1 MIRVSGLALGLVAA
15 LAVGLVSPLALGG
28 AAYAQSADDQ
38 AACREDA
45 IKHCRAAV
53 GKQDDMK
60 KCLVSNKEKLSAA
73 CKKVVETRGG

>member
-1 MIRVSGLALGLVAA
+1 MFRTTSLAFGLISALALSGAA
-15 LAVGLVSPLALGG
+15 LA
-28 AAYAQSADDQ
+28 QSTEDQ

-45 IKHCRAAV
+45 VKFCRSAV

-60 KCLVSNKEKLSAA
+60 KCLLTNKEKLSAS